1 MERGGGTA
9 RGSRRVLPL
18 AARSS
23 GLSAKR
29 RPSCS
34 TFGAGQEVIHLR
46 RFHRSTLS
54 YLEAPRKIALAQ
66 RRSGLAGGRTTGCG
80 AATGSR
86 SRRQVDQIE
95 AGAKAP
101 MLASLR
107 TPT

>member
-1 MERGGGTA
+1 MAFRIPSEDRT
-9 RGSRRVLPL
+9 SRRQIEGEHD
-18 AARSS
+18 ARD
-23 GLSAKR
+23 
-29 RPSCS
+29 
-34 TFGAGQEVIHLR
+34 FGAGQEVNHLR

-101 MLASLR
+101 GR
-107 TPT
+107 